1 MNGTL
6 FRYSV
11 IPKCMVFFF
20 SNLTQNFKTYP
31 VRNAKFLSLFT
42 VYYSH
47 TFLYRASLYRV
58 SRYTG
63 PLFAA
68 QLLVN
73 KLVQET

>member
-1 MNGTL
+1 MSGTL
-6 FRYSV
+6 FRYSE
-11 IPKCMVFFF
+11 MHGFFF

-42 VYYSH
+42 VYYGH